1 MVCNAGMTWRTRFSK
16 WGMQQPGGVEWGIA
30 WRNVLRHRRH
40 SAVSVA
46 VIVFGISAMVIA
58 AGFIQWIFWA
68 MRESYI
74 QTQYGHVR
82 VVKPGYLEYGQVPVG
97 KFLLAPDSPW
107 LGQLQQAPGVKAV
120 VPRLSFTGMAS
131 HGETTVAFMA
141 EGVDPQAELQGSSAL
156 VVYQGQGL
164 EASTSPGVILGEGL
178 ARQLGVK
185 PGQQL
190 TLLSNTR
197 SGGLNAVE
205 LPVRGIFYT
214 ANKAYDDV
222 SLRIPIETAQKLL
235 KVRGAQ
241 SWLVMLN
248 ETDHTADFLAQWRN
262 QLPRDQFALV
272 PWMAQA
278 DFYNKTV
285 TLFSRQVNVIRCIIA
300 AIIVLAISNTLS
312 ISIMERTTE
321 IGTAMALG
329 ASRRRIRRQFVLEGC
344 GLGIVG
350 VLVGVAT
357 AVLLA
362 WLISRIGIPMPPPPG
377 MTRGFIGEIRLDAHI
392 LFDAASIALL
402 ATLCA
407 SFYPAWQASRLNIVD
422 ALRRAR

>member
-1 MVCNAGMTWRTRFSK
+1 MLQLVR
-16 WGMQQPGGVEWGIA
+16 VEWGIA

-40 SAVSVA
+40 SAIAVA

-97 KFLLAPDSPW
+97 KFLLPPDSPW
-107 LGQLQQAPGVKAV
+107 FDKLQQAQGVKAV

-131 HGETTVAFMA
+131 HGDITVAFLA
-141 EGVDPQAELQGSSAL
+141 EGVDPQAELQGSTAL

-164 EASTSPGVILGEGL
+164 ETVSTPGVIVGEGL

-185 PGQQL
+185 PGETL

-197 SGGLNAVE
+197 GGGLNAVE

-222 SLRIPIETAQKLL
+222 SLRIPIQTAQKLL

-241 SWLVMLN
+241 SWLVMLK
-248 ETDHTADFLAQWRN
+248 ETDNTADFLEQWHN
-262 QLPRDQFALV
+262 KLPHDQFTLV
-272 PWMAQA
+272 PWTQQA

-285 TLFSRQVNVIRCIIA
+285 DLFSRQVSVIKFIIA
-300 AIIVLAISNTLS
+300 TIIVLAISNALTIGIL
-312 ISIMERTTE
+312 ERTTE
-321 IGTAMALG
+321 IGTSMALG
-329 ASRRRIRRQFVLEGC
+329 ANRRRIQRQFVFE
-344 GLGIVG
+344 GLGLA
-350 VLVGVAT
+350 LVGAVAGIVC
-357 AVLLA
+357 ALLLA
-362 WLISRIGIPMPPPPG
+362 QLISHVGIPMPPPPG
-377 MTRGFIGEIRLDAHI
+377 MTRGFTGQIRADTMIVFNAVV
-392 LFDAASIALL
+392 IAVV
-402 ATLCA
+402 ATLAA
-407 SFYPAWQASRLNIVD
+407 SFYPAWRASKLNVID
-422 ALRRAR
+422 ALRKAR